1 MTNIEWEQTLQ
12 DIGDM
17 FDEYQEAASKTA
29 IYPSQHR
36 IMYPT
41 LGLVGEIGE
50 FSNKLKKVYRDGV
63 TLDMDDALKE
73 LGDVLWYLSAIANDL
88 GLSLGHVATEN
99 LRKLRDRADR
109 GVIGGSGDNR

>member
-1 MTNIEWEQTLQ
+1 MSNVEREQMLQ

-17 FDEYQEAASKTA
+17 FDEYQEEASKTA
-29 IYPSQHR
+29 IYPSQYR
-36 IMYPT
+36 VMYPT
-41 LGLVGEIGE
+41 LGLVGEVGE
-50 FSNKLKKVYRDGV
+50 FSNKLKKVYRDAV

-73 LGDVLWYLSAIANDL
+73 LGDCLWYLSAIANDL

-109 GVIGGSGDNR
+109 GVLGGSGDNR

>member
-1 MTNIEWEQTLQ
+1 MSNVEWEQMLQ

-29 IYPSQHR
+29 IYPSQFKV
-36 IMYPT
+36 MYPT

-50 FSNKLKKVYRDGV
+50 FSNKLKKVYRDS
-63 TLDMDDALKE
+63 TIIDIDDALKE

-88 GLSLGHVATEN
+88 GLSLGHVATQN
-99 LRKLRDRADR
+99 LRKLRDRAER